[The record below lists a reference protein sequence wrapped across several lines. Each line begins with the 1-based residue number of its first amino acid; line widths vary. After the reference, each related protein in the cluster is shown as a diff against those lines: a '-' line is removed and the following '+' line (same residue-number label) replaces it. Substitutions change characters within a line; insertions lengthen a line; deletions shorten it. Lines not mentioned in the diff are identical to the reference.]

1 MRSFARRLRAAFLV
15 ALLAL
20 LGGVPA
26 AAPAGTAEAA
36 ACTDITKS
44 GIQKAKQP
52 HTFSLTAADP
62 GGTANGA
69 GIWAVTYLENYNLRH
84 TGRDQHGGE
93 WVTSTYWTGSPERH
107 LLVTGETLYFTLV
120 TPSDRAYVAVR
131 YYTYGMC
138 RSHYDVAY
146 WVK

>member
-1 MRSFARRLRAAFLV
+1 MHPYSTRLRAVFLAV
-15 ALLAL
+15 VLAL
-20 LGGVPA
+20 LGGVPV
-26 AAPAGTAEAA
+26 AAPVATAEAA
-36 ACTDITKS
+36 ACTDLTFG

-52 HTFSLTAADP
+52 HTYQLTATAP
-62 GGTANGA
+62 GGTADGA

-84 TGRDQHGGE
+84 TGRDQDGGE
-93 WVTSTYWTGSPERH
+93 WVTSTYWTGSPERV
-107 LLVTGETLYFTLV
+107 LLAGSETLYFTLV